1 MASLTNQ
8 SIASSYEQLLHTDT
22 DGGGNGTTAVPVKDG
37 DNDTLFALQL
47 ATDAIT
53 VDNPTA
59 SSATQGGKLRLQ
71 CDDENPM
78 ASGHRLGVI
87 EFAGAEDTSSTINV
101 GARIEAL
108 CDAGWSASENG
119 ADLVFYTTDGD
130 ASQSEGMRL
139 GADRKLYFYDK
150 GAEHISSNGTK
161 LTLHAGD
168 TVTLTSSENSEGT
181 LHWDGYSLRAHVADA
196 HDCGTAT
203 RQWDDVY
210 ATNSTIQ
217 TSDRNKKRD
226 IQDSSLGLGFLNKL
240 RPVEYKFLNKTRKHY
255 GLIAQEVEQVL
266 IDNDISTNDFAPFIK
281 FNNPDTDRDEYGF
294 RYGEMVGILIKAV
307 QELSARVTALE
318 G

>member
-1 MASLTNQ
+1 MASLTGQ
-8 SIASSYEQLLHTDT
+8 TIASSYEQLLHVDR
-22 DGGGNGTTAVPVKDG
+22 DNGGNGTSAVEVKDG
-37 DNDTLFALQL
+37 DNGTLFALQI
-47 ATDAIT
+47 ATDHVVI
-53 VDNPTA
+53 DSPTA
-59 SSATQGGKLRLQ
+59 SSSTEGGRLRLQ
-71 CDDENPM
+71 CDDGDVM

-87 EFAGAEDTSSTINV
+87 EFAGAETDGNVINV

-108 CDAGWSASENG
+108 CDATWSASENG
-119 ADLVFYTTDGD
+119 ADLVFYTTDGN

-150 GAEHISSNGTK
+150 GAEHISSNGTV
-161 LTLHAGD
+161 LTLHAAD

-181 LHWDGYSLRAHVADA
+181 LHWDGYNLRAHVADA
-196 HDCGTAT
+196 HDCGTDT
-203 RQWDDVY
+203 RQWDDVW

-217 TSDRNKKRD
+217 TSDRNKKQD

-266 IDNDISTNDFAPFIK
+266 IDNDIATNDFAPFIK

-307 QELSARVTALE
+307 QELSARVATLE